1 MRAGGCSQ
9 PDGWGYCDDCLILP
23 RPVGVSTTQ
32 RNHFAYFRTIAK
44 RMALAHTLTM
54 KRTTIWL
61 TAEQSKKLAIFANSK
76 GIKVA
81 QLIRI
86 YIAAGLAQEVK

>member
-1 MRAGGCSQ
+1 
-9 PDGWGYCDDCLILP
+9 
-23 RPVGVSTTQ
+23 
-32 RNHFAYFRTIAK
+32 
-44 RMALAHTLTM
+44 MALAHTLTMM

-61 TAEQSKKLAIFANSK
+61 TAEQSKKLAVVANSK

-86 YIAAGLAQEVK
+86 YIATGLAQEAK